1 MKYIQVSDE
10 FSFPPRKV
18 GLYCTC
24 FIIFVERKSTFLY
37 FFLKR
42 YMQNFC
48 LLGTSLVVQ
57 WLRICLPMQIGTII
71 IIAATIIIITAACI
85 QSFFVPGTLSRS
97 LGVVSKV
104 RVVISPF
111 YR

>member
-24 FIIFVERKSTFLY
+24 FIIFVKRKSTFLY
-37 FFLKR
+37 FFPKR

-57 WLRICLPMQIGTII
+57 WLRICLPMQAGN
-71 IIAATIIIITAACI
+71 AT
-85 QSFFVPGTLSRS
+85 VLSPVWEDSTCHGATKPRH
-97 LGVVSKV
+97 
-104 RVVISPF
+104 PN
-111 YR
+111 Y